1 MSEQRFLQFK
11 EYLYEELSNSDRQ
24 TKANF
29 YICDSFYDFFIGAFE
44 DIIYPDF
51 NVYPDDKEE
60 YNLLRGAGYWREAG
74 WWISRNKINKTKD
87 AEHNALLSIIKNIRR
102 DQTAEITSM
111 RGQSYMLFKDDE
123 LKKKAAE
130 NEIKVFSNRP
140 TGSEDNIP
148 RLMVSQ
154 ISPKTFL
161 ILSLK
166 DAKEV
171 EFEPIKFR
179 YSFGIPRCVFP
190 SYAGIGEIWFFNET
204 GLEFSRINI
213 IDLFNS
219 NESNID
225 LVGNKFT
232 KSYLK
237 SLRIKFFQEDNFLF
251 KVSVGEEA
259 GAGRLREQWSS
270 FSAKIDLK
278 NNEWFNLKG
287 SSSLES
293 FK

>member
-11 EYLYEELSNSDRQ
+11 EYIYEELSNSDWK

-51 NVYPDDKEE
+51 NVYPDNKGE
-60 YNLLRGAGYWREAG
+60 YNRLRGAGWY
-74 WWISRNKINKTKD
+74 ISINKIKETND
-87 AEHNALLSIIKNIRR
+87 AEHSALLSIIKNIRR
-102 DQTAEITSM
+102 DQAAEITSM
-111 RGQSYMLFKDDE
+111 RGQSYMLFKDYE

-130 NEIKVFSNRP
+130 NEIKVYSNSP

-161 ILSLK
+161 ILPLK
-166 DAKEV
+166 DAKEKEV
-171 EFEPIKFR
+171 DFEPTKFR

-232 KSYLK
+232 KSNLK
-237 SLRIKFFQEDNFLF
+237 SLNISFFQEDNFLF
-251 KVSVGEEA
+251 KVSVGEKA
-259 GAGRLREQWSS
+259 HAGRLREQWSS

-278 NNEWFNLKG
+278 NNEWLNLMG

>member
-1 MSEQRFLQFK
+1 
-11 EYLYEELSNSDRQ
+11 
-24 TKANF
+24 
-29 YICDSFYDFFIGAFE
+29 
-44 DIIYPDF
+44 
-51 NVYPDDKEE
+51 VY
-60 YNLLRGAGYWREAG
+60 
-74 WWISRNKINKTKD
+74 
-87 AEHNALLSIIKNIRR
+87 
-102 DQTAEITSM
+102 
-111 RGQSYMLFKDDE
+111 
-123 LKKKAAE
+123 
-130 NEIKVFSNRP
+130 SNRP

-161 ILSLK
+161 ILRLK

-171 EFEPIKFR
+171 EFEPKKFR
-179 YSFGIPRCVFP
+179 YSFGIPCCVFP

-219 NESNID
+219 SESNID
-225 LVGNKFT
+225 LVGHKFK
-232 KSYLK
+232 KSNLK
-237 SLRIKFFQEDNFLF
+237 SLSINFFQEDSFMF

-259 GAGRLREQWSS
+259 YAGRLREQWSS

-278 NNEWFNLKG
+278 NNEWLNLNG
-287 SSSLES
+287 SSSNES